1 MNRTIEDLAAS
12 FATSRGVEALVLAG
26 SMTSG
31 LADEGSDYDLHT
43 YTREAVPLE
52 FRARLL
58 KPRAARL
65 ELHNT
70 FFEWSDEWIEPDGT
84 VFDLMYRSCDLIEAD
99 VEARLGRG
107 EGAVGYSTCL
117 CHSVLQAQPVFDRQ
131 GWFRALQDRLKA
143 APYPD
148 RLVTGIIQ
156 RNLPLL
162 GANIHS
168 YEHQIRSAFRRR
180 DRVSLNHRTAA
191 WLASYFDILFA
202 ANRRFN
208 PGEKRLLVQVQ
219 ALPTAPEE
227 VAADAEA
234 ACTGAC
240 SLDRCVVDHLER
252 MRTRLERFLRFQG
265 LL

>member
-1 MNRTIEDLAAS
+1 
-12 FATSRGVEALVLAG
+12 
-26 SMTSG
+26 
-31 LADEGSDYDLHT
+31 
-43 YTREAVPLE
+43 
-52 FRARLL
+52 
-58 KPRAARL
+58 
-65 ELHNT
+65 
-70 FFEWSDEWIEPDGT
+70 
-84 VFDLMYRSCDLIEAD
+84 
-99 VEARLGRG
+99 
-107 EGAVGYSTCL
+107 VGYSTYL
-117 CHSVLQAQPVFDRQ
+117 CHSVLQAQQVFDRQ

-240 SLDRCVVDHLER
+240 SLDRCVADHLER
-252 MRTRLERFLRFQG
+252 MRTRLERFLRIQG